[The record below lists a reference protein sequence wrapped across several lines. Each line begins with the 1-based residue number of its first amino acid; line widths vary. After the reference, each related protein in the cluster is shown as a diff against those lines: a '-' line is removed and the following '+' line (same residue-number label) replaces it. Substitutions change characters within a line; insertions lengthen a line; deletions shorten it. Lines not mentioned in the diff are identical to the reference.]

1 MGKVNIKKE
10 KLLFFFIL
18 LIAIVTRMFML
29 GSLPRGINQD
39 EAFAGYEAWSLLH
52 YGTDSA
58 GYHNP
63 VYFTAWGS
71 GMNVL
76 NSYLMIPLIK
86 LFGFSVI
93 TVRIPQAIIS
103 VFSVLV
109 LYLLLKKMFSEK
121 FALMGMFLMAICPW
135 SIMMARWGL
144 ESNLAPGMLLFGLY
158 FWVLGMDKSKYLV
171 VSAFFYG
178 LSLYAYATLW
188 PILPGILLLQCIYAW
203 VYKKIRISK
212 ETMVA
217 FAVLFVLAL
226 PLMLFLLVNRGIIP
240 EISTSFFSIPKLVF
254 FRGGEFSLDGTSAKL
269 YSLYETVVQQN
280 DGLLWNTTSEFGLYY
295 GFSIPFALL
304 GVVAVG
310 KNLIKS
316 MKERTYNIQ
325 VFIMIQFICAVI
337 FGMFVQV
344 NTNRINFIHIS
355 MIILIAAGIE
365 WFIACFKSEMKY
377 AVIIAYAVS
386 FLAFFM
392 YYRSSYA
399 DQIAVVF
406 QSGLSE
412 AVQEAERL
420 CPEEDTAKI
429 CVTDTVS
436 YSKILFL
443 TEVPT
448 DEFRDTVVYTNYPS
462 AFLNI
467 SDFGNFHFGYN
478 VEGLEGQNVY
488 IIPSSQQTVFREKGW
503 TVRTFENFS
512 VANLE

>member
-1 MGKVNIKKE
+1 MGKINVKKE
-10 KLLFFFIL
+10 KLIFFSIM

-39 EAFAGYEAWSLLH
+39 EAFAGYEAWSLLN

-86 LFGFSVI
+86 LFGFSVT
-93 TVRIPQAIIS
+93 TVRIPQAVIS

-158 FWVLGMDKSKYLV
+158 FWVLGMERSKYLV

-188 PILPGILLLQCIYAW
+188 TILPGILVLQCIYAW
-203 VYKKIRISK
+203 IFKKIKISK
-212 ETMVA
+212 ETIAA

-226 PLMLFLLVNRGIIP
+226 PLMLFLLVNWGMIP
-240 EISTSFFSIPKLVF
+240 EIRTSFFSIPRLVF
-254 FRGGEFSLDGTSAKL
+254 FRGGEFSLEGTSGKL
-269 YSLYETVVQQN
+269 YSLYETIVQQN

-304 GVVAVG
+304 GAVVAG

-316 MKERTYNIQ
+316 IKERTYNIQ
-325 VFIMIQFICAVI
+325 VFIIIQFVCAVI
-337 FGMFVQV
+337 FGTFVQV
-344 NTNRINFIHIS
+344 NTNRINFIHIP
-355 MIILIAAGIE
+355 MLVLIAVGIE
-365 WFIACFKSEMKY
+365 WLIACFKSEIKY
-377 AVIIAYAVS
+377 AVIVAYVVS
-386 FLAFFM
+386 FVAFFM

-412 AVQEAERL
+412 AVQEAEMH
-420 CPEEDTAKI
+420 CQEEDTGKI

-448 DEFRDTVVYTNYPS
+448 DEYRNTVVYTNFPS
-462 AFLNI
+462 AFLNV
-467 SDFGNFHFGYN
+467 SDFGNFHFGYDM
-478 VEGLEGQNVY
+478 ECLEAGNIY
-488 IIPSSQQTVFREKGW
+488 IIPSCQQSVFREKGW
-503 TVRTFENFS
+503 NVKTFENFS